1 MIKFWL
7 ASRPPVGGERERF
20 DYEWGVMHPSLMAM
34 TPSVMRAFQRYAQ
47 HRVAVGATDDMLL
60 LGASDENWYS
70 ISDHW
75 LENLDELVDDI
86 FAGADYPRRM
96 GPHRFG
102 DSAFVIELTAG
113 EVLHDQA
120 VPFTGRGGVKVVHF
134 LRRREDVDRAE
145 FARRWC
151 EEHAPLLL
159 QATTADRDLVRRYV
173 QNPQLPLDPAV
184 FTGTLFEM
192 GGVGTYAGIEEIWF
206 DDLDSLAALRRD
218 DRLHKVLRDSLASFV
233 DIENSFAM
241 PVVERVAWD
250 FTVPGAPRPAI
261 LDPDSFESRLLA
273 TERLAHEWAV
283 VEPTRPA

>member
-7 ASRPPVGGERERF
+7 ASRPPAGGTRERF
-20 DYEWGVMHPSLMAM
+20 DYEWGVMHTSLMAT
-34 TPSVMRAFQRYAQ
+34 TPSVMRTFQRYAQ
-47 HRVAVGATDDMLL
+47 HRVADGATDDMLL
-60 LGASDENWYS
+60 LGASSENWYI

-75 LENLDELVDDI
+75 LENLDGLVQDI
-86 FAGADYPRRM
+86 FAGEDYPRRM
-96 GPHRFG
+96 GPHKFG
-102 DSAFVIELTAG
+102 DSAFVIELTSG

-134 LRRREDVDRAE
+134 LRRRPDVDPAE
-145 FARRWC
+145 FTRRWR

-159 QATTADRDLVRRYV
+159 QATTAERDLVRRYV

-206 DDLDSLAALRRD
+206 DDLDSLATLRRD
-218 DRLHKVLRDSLASFV
+218 EQLHKVLRDSLASLA

-250 FTVPGAPRPAI
+250 LTVPGTPRPAI

-273 TERLAHEWAV
+273 TERSAHAWAA
-283 VEPTRPA
+283 VEPPQPA